1 MNHLPEP
8 LTPPDCNLRGL
19 RWMPLDVARVIDSDL
34 FLISSGAEFKAAF
47 ALWAKSWS
55 QVPAA
60 SLPNDERILAGLSAA
75 KDWKRVREVA
85 LRGWILCADGRLYH
99 PVIAEKALEAM
110 GKREEHAEREENE
123 QSRQQRL
130 RARRKAMFEQL
141 REHGIVPAY
150 DTKTAELERLIASLP
165 SVTHGTQT
173 VTGGDAGDVTGDA
186 PATAKDSTGHDR
198 TVNLKTIGI
207 TGDTGK
213 PAQADSDAPLAAAQI
228 SISLIGWERER
239 HKAARGISASNQ
251 TVIEIAEM
259 AVTANELRKA
269 YDMAVADRQATGD
282 PNPVNAGFVK
292 ALIDKVRNPPKPRP
306 KVDDWNRTPKGIERK
321 ASELGMYARPG
332 ESHDALRERCES
344 EIRKLEREHA
354 A

>member
-1 MNHLPEP
+1 MNLPEP

-19 RWMPLDVARVIDSDL
+19 RWMPLDVSRVLDSDL

-55 QVPAA
+55 QVPAG

-150 DTKTAELERLIASLP
+150 DTKTAELERLVASLP
-165 SVTHGTQT
+165 DVTDVTQSVTT
-173 VTGGDAGDVTGDA
+173 GDAGDVTGDA
-186 PATAKDSTGHDR
+186 PATAIEKDR
-198 TVNLKTIGI
+198 TGQDITKTLEEPGV
-207 TGDTGK
+207 DTP
-213 PAQADSDAPLAAAQI
+213 PAQGDAPAPISFDQIPTSRGAA
-228 SISLIGWERER
+228 ISLLMRSNGVE
-239 HKAARGISASNQ
+239 GCNASNPIVQ
-251 TVIEIAEM
+251 EWAANARITDDLLLTAAKM
-259 AVTANELRKA
+259 AKDREVLRP
-269 YDMAVADRQATGD
+269 G
-282 PNPVNAGFVK
+282 PNYLKPIVEQ
-292 ALIDKVRNPPKPRP
+292 LLNPPKPKPR
-306 KVDDWNRTPKGIERK
+306 DDWNRSPKGIERK
-321 ASELGMYARPG
+321 ASELGIYARPG

-344 EIRKLEREHA
+344 EIRKRSQGVA